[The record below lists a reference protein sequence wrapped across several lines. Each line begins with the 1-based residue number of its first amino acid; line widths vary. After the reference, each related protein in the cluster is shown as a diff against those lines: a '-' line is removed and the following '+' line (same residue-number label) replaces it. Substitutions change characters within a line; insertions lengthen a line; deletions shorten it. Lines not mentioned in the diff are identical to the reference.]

1 MNDLACYTP
10 NCDRICPVKLTLS
23 KARDLFHALTQLP
36 KSLLASEAEYSYPE
50 PWMKSYRA
58 EAGAFVYRMST
69 ETNGWYTVM
78 SIETNAWMMRNYYF
92 TATHLPAAHK
102 TWLYKDEIVEE
113 IKENDGEPS
122 IHLRY
127 SRRAAQ
133 DELYTHINSYFQL
146 GPQPSDGLAP

>member
-23 KARDLFHALTQLP
+23 KARDLF
-36 KSLLASEAEYSYPE
+36 
-50 PWMKSYRA
+50 
-58 EAGAFVYRMST
+58 
-69 ETNGWYTVM
+69 
-78 SIETNAWMMRNYYF
+78 
-92 TATHLPAAHK
+92 
-102 TWLYKDEIVEE
+102 KDEIVEE